1 MLQIRT
7 MVRCRFKFPGTTTE
21 TSPRNLGS
29 VYREKKRRREKR
41 DGTTGSSKDIMI
53 ILSGFSSRWE
63 PGKGKREK
71 GGL

>member
-1 MLQIRT
+1 MLQIRA
-7 MVRCRFKFPGTTTE
+7 MVRCRFKFPGTATE

-29 VYREKKRRREKR
+29 VYKEEEKR
-41 DGTTGSSKDIMI
+41 DGTNGSSKDIIMI
-53 ILSGFSSRWE
+53 ILSGFSSKWE